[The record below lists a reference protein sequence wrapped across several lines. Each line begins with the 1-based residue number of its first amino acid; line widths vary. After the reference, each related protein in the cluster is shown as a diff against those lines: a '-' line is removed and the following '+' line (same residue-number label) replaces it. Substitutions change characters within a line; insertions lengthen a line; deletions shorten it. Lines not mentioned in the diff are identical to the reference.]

1 MEDSKSD
8 DVAFL
13 DRRAGW
19 ILIWAIVISLVL
31 RVIAYM
37 ISPTKEQVEEARKQ
51 MNGGTEGEIGI
62 QVLSRGMAS
71 VLIELLAVL
80 VSFFGKLLALVGFLM
95 RGADRERRR
104 RACSSRRQL
113 HSSVHASQ
121 DGAD

>member
-1 MEDSKSD
+1 MKSTKGKKSMEDSKSD
-8 DVAFL
+8 NIAFL

-31 RVIAYM
+31 RLIAHM

-80 VSFFGKLLALVGFLM
+80 VSFFGKSLALAGFIM
-95 RGADRERRR
+95 RGRDRQRRR
-104 RACSSRRQL
+104 RAERARR
-113 HSSVHASQ
+113 
-121 DGAD
+121 